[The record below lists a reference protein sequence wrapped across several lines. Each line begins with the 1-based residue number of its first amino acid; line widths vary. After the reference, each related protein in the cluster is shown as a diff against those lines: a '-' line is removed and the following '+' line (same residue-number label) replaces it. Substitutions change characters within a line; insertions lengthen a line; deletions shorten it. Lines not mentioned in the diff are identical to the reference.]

1 MLLLL
6 FAAAVRHTG
15 GYAWAYNTRLYFQAY
30 HPEFDSDLGYWLLG
44 CSIGGGSFG
53 VFFGGF
59 LSDRLVRSGF
69 VSGSGS
75 VMFTFQ
81 EQYYS
86 FLFLFAAWP
95 CYFWFFNWPVAQVGS
110 NDAEKWGSK
119 FSLDCPLN

>member
-59 LSDRLVRSGF
+59 LSDRLVRFFRTVKS
-69 VSGSGS
+69 S
-75 VMFTFQ
+75 VRTVTELSQ
-81 EQYYS
+81 
-86 FLFLFAAWP
+86 
-95 CYFWFFNWPVAQVGS
+95 AQIR
-110 NDAEKWGSK
+110 
-119 FSLDCPLN
+119 P